1 MAAQL
6 LDEITC
12 DGQALPVAAATEYG
26 HMIRR
31 VPRETIH
38 ALGIYSDLNGR
49 EIRLERRNIVEKF
62 APLLIAKLSQVAPGA
77 TPRLLPRDVD
87 D

>member
-12 DGQALPVAAATEYG
+12 DGQAFLVAAATEYG

-62 APLLIAKLSQVAPGA
+62 APLTDRKAVAGRPW
-77 TPRLLPRDVD
+77 RDAEAVAAGCR
-87 D
+87 